1 MTRARDIADLV
12 DANGDIVAGALD
24 NVPPADLVNDTTPQ
38 LGGALDAQGNNMT
51 SVGDVTLGGGRTT
64 PATSGGVVLSDT
76 GINNDI
82 VSNGR
87 SAGLLSTWA
96 SLRIHPDAAYSA
108 LRIVGDTS
116 QSADYMKVVDANGNN
131 VMELDSSGNLSV
143 SGSVGGL
150 VLMNKQT
157 TTIYTTT
164 ATTHNVD
171 FSNIPSDG
179 TAKAA
184 LVTLY
189 VGSDADHID
198 WHFGRS
204 TNNSAS
210 WQGGDNDPGW
220 SDAWGDI
227 LLTWVGNVGGY
238 SWWMGSLVIPVNS
251 NGSFNATCA
260 GASNRGNRL
269 RIAGIGYFK

>member
-12 DANGDIVAGALD
+12 DANGDVKAGHLD

-38 LGGALDAQGNNMT
+38 LGGVLDT
-51 SVGDVTLGGGRTT
+51 
-64 PATSGGVVLSDT
+64 
-76 GINNDI
+76 
-82 VSNGR
+82 
-87 SAGLLSTWA
+87 
-96 SLRIHPDAAYSA
+96 
-108 LRIVGDTS
+108 
-116 QSADYMKVVDANGNN
+116 NGNN
-131 VMELDSSGNLSV
+131 IRLGDSSGSNVNRVQLGASQDFAIYHDGSNSIISDGGTGNLLVRADANTSITSANGSTVSGRFRPSTHVSLYYNGSEKLATSSSGVTVTGDLSV

-164 ATTHNVD
+164 ASTHNVD

-189 VGSDADHID
+189 VGSDGDHID

-204 TNNSAS
+204 TGTGAS
-210 WQGGDNDPGW
+210 WSSGSNDPGW
-220 SDAWGDI
+220 SNGWGDI

-260 GASNRGNRL
+260 GASNLGNRL

>member
-1 MTRARDIADLV
+1 MTRARDIANLV

-24 NVPPADLVNDTTPQ
+24 NVPAADLVNDTTPQ

-51 SVGDVTLGGGRTT
+51 SVGDVSLGGGRTT

-131 VMELDSSGNLSV
+131 VMELDSSRNLSV
-143 SGSVGGL
+143 NGHIYGNDGNAKL
-150 VLMNKQT
+150 QLGFD
-157 TTIYTTT
+157 TIYTNSGMSLTTT
-164 ATTHNVD
+164 ATDTYVNS
-171 FSNIPSDG
+171 SNLLDTGAYIIRVH
-179 TAKAA
+179 
-184 LVTLY
+184 VTGGGWY
-189 VGSDADHID
+189 SEAWSGIMSWYAGSTNSNDADDMYMQGMGHAAN
-198 WHFGRS
+198 GRNLYARVRRRGGNNHNHS
-204 TNNSAS
+204 IQIWTNSAS
-210 WQGGDNDPGW
+210 SG
-220 SDAWGDI
+220 STVHIDAK
-227 LLTWVGNVGGY
+227 
-238 SWWMGSLVIPVNS
+238 
-251 NGSFNATCA
+251 
-260 GASNRGNRL
+260 RL
-269 RIAGIGYFK
+269 F